1 MKRSAVVSAAAFI
14 FIGMFLPMVGAFAFD
29 NDKEAKRWI
38 NDNIRVVTD
47 FKATK
52 GQIAAIPKKVALAAF
67 NVRYAVFGFG
77 GWGSGLLGIV
87 EMVATE
93 SAKESIIGK
102 SKPQVEA
109 LTPLIAQS
117 FQNNFKPAKIEILPV
132 ETVNSCASYQALD
145 TTYYTGITPHS
156 SGKGGAWWEYLNQ
169 NQWMSPALGLKF
181 LNGEENR
188 KKLFPALVTEAGA
201 DAVMVVQVVLLR
213 YTNDDIMIGDC
224 FVEIYAPGKSGKE
237 TVLAF
242 SACLKIPGGP
252 GIKKDD
258 WKNKDKDGTYKN
270 IEEYW
275 PKFSKLFDNFF
286 AGYGILADESIK

>member
-1 MKRSAVVSAAAFI
+1 MKRSAVALVL
-14 FIGMFLPMVGAFAFD
+14 IGVFLPLAGAFAFD

-47 FKATK
+47 FRNTK
-52 GQIAAIPKKVALAAF
+52 GQIAAIPKKAALGAF
-67 NVRYAVFGFG
+67 NVRYVVFGAG

-87 EMVATE
+87 EMVASE
-93 SAKESIIGK
+93 AAKESIISK
-102 SKPQVEA
+102 SRPQAEG
-109 LTPLIAQS
+109 LTPLIARS
-117 FQNNFKPAKIEILPV
+117 FQNNFKPAKIEVLPA

-145 TTYYTGITPHS
+145 PKIYYAVITPHA

-169 NQWMSPALGLKF
+169 NQWMIPALGLKF
-181 LNGEENR
+181 IQGEEHR
-188 KKLFPALVTEAGA
+188 KALFPALITEAGA

-224 FVEIYAPGKSGKE
+224 FVEIYAPSKSGKE
-237 TVLAF
+237 IVLAF